1 MMPRK
6 IRELIA
12 DLEKAGFEN
21 RGGKGSHRNFAHPKV
36 TGIVTISG
44 QLGDDAKRYQERIV
58 KYAVEESQK

>member
-12 DLEKAGFEN
+12 DLENAGFEN
-21 RGGKGSHRNFAHPKV
+21 RGGKGSHRNFVHPKA

>member
-1 MMPRK
+1 MPRT

-12 DLEKAGFEN
+12 DLENAGFEN

-36 TGIVTISG
+36 KNIVTISG
-44 QLGDDAKRYQERIV
+44 QLGDEAKRYQERIV